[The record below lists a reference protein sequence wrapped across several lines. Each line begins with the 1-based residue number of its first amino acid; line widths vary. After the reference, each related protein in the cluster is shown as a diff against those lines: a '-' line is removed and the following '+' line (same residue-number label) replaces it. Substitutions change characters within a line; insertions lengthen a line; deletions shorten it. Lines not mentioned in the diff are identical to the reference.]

1 MPSDPQVE
9 RKKRCLLLF
18 FKSAILFFPVPE
30 KRQQGTRWWG
40 EVGGTGLG
48 FDQVRGGNTSAFF
61 GLGCW
66 ANGHANDGEHPE
78 RSG

>member
-1 MPSDPQVE
+1 MQSDPQVG
-9 RKKRCLLLF
+9 KNKRCLLLF

-30 KRQQGTRWWG
+30 KKQRGG
-40 EVGGTGLG
+40 GGTGLG
-48 FDQVRGGNTSAFF
+48 LDQVRGGNTSASV

-66 ANGHANDGEHPE
+66 ANWHANDGEHPG